1 MDSEKFLKTR
11 KWQDCFNSLSDLE
24 MKIATIF
31 TILDCPNQTCRK
43 TLLYKRVLHY
53 LGVRTSQ
60 NPKLEFKKSI
70 DKTISQLITL
80 KIFKEYN
87 KNKEHPRVK
96 FDKSKAEQL
105 EIYLRRYFKSELPR
119 NNATSRLVDLSKK
132 AQNNNLEFSLFE
144 QESIEEDKIPSLDSY
159 LEDELETD
167 ETYEIENSNDDIDE
181 SLLDRFLDDELPE
194 ISEIA
199 QQKSDSKNTSIPNIK
214 EKIINHFS
222 KVLNLKIE
230 DDFSEIIINLNGNV
244 ETFAIIEIDQL
255 SNSLNCFVV
264 IEYLG
269 ESTKQ
274 ILKALSKSYTNITLC
289 IDEYND
295 KEVFSLKQKIDIT
308 RYNELEIISIIE
320 SLLKTSR
327 IVTTIIE
334 KHL

>member
-119 NNATSRLVDLSKK
+119 NNATSRLVDLSKRHK
-132 AQNNNLEFSLFE
+132 TIIWSFH
-144 QESIEEDKIPSLDSY
+144 Y
-159 LEDELETD
+159 L
-167 ETYEIENSNDDIDE
+167 
-181 SLLDRFLDDELPE
+181 
-194 ISEIA
+194 
-199 QQKSDSKNTSIPNIK
+199 SK
-214 EKIINHFS
+214 
-222 KVLNLKIE
+222 KVLKKIK
-230 DDFSEIIINLNGNV
+230 FQ
-244 ETFAIIEIDQL
+244 A
-255 SNSLNCFVV
+255 
-264 IEYLG
+264 
-269 ESTKQ
+269 
-274 ILKALSKSYTNITLC
+274 
-289 IDEYND
+289 
-295 KEVFSLKQKIDIT
+295 
-308 RYNELEIISIIE
+308 
-320 SLLKTSR
+320 
-327 IVTTIIE
+327 
-334 KHL
+334 